1 MFMQIENFFM
11 NRPTRETKLEQGCVS
26 SLPVIVDVLVH
37 FYTQFFT
44 FPTHARVFQEIRV
57 LLE

>member
-11 NRPTRETKLEQGCVS
+11 NRATRETKLEQGCVS

-37 FYTQFFT
+37 FYTQFLH
-44 FPTHARVFQEIRV
+44 FPHTRGYFKK
-57 LLE
+57 